1 MITLN
6 DVKNNRDFSALID
19 RANFNLEKMGYTEHG
34 IRHVG
39 YVSKTTANILKET
52 GCDART
58 VELGAIAGWIHDIGN
73 AVNRLN
79 HGLTGAVM
87 SMACLEKMGM
97 DMREI
102 SLIIAAIGNHEEQSG
117 IPVNEIGAA
126 LILAD
131 KSDTH
136 RSRVR
141 RKNCNLNDI
150 HDRVNMS
157 IKKNYLTVDNDTKTI
172 RLVIIMN
179 AEMSSIMD
187 YFEIYLSR
195 MILCEKAAKKIYDI
209 CRKGKKAVYIVGG
222 KYKFFRLAQRLTTDT
237 AFLSLT
243 SHFAS

>member
-1 MITLN
+1 MEKITLD
-6 DVKNNRDFSALID
+6 DVKNNKEFSALIE
-19 RANFNLEKMGYTEHG
+19 RANINLENIGYTEHG

-39 YVSKTTANILKET
+39 YVSKTTANILRET
-52 GCDART
+52 GCDERT

-87 SMACLEKMGM
+87 SMSLLENIKTPS
-97 DMREI
+97 DLKKLSIKE
-102 SLIIAAIGNHEEQSG
+102 LEEQSG
-117 IPVNEIGAA
+117 VPVNDVSAA

-141 RKNCNLNDI
+141 RKNFNLNDI
-150 HDRVNMS
+150 HDRVNLA
-157 IKKNYLTVDNDTKTI
+157 IKKNYLAVNNADKTI

-179 AEMSSIMD
+179 SEMSSIMD

-195 MILCEKAAKKIYDI
+195 MILCEKAAQFLGYEFELVINGRVINNQQARIGVVATK
-209 CRKGKKAVYIVGG
+209 
-222 KYKFFRLAQRLTTDT
+222 DT
-237 AFLSLT
+237 PVSED
-243 SHFAS
+243 

>member
-1 MITLN
+1 MKKITLT
-6 DVKNNRDFSALID
+6 DVKNNADFSTLIN

-52 GCDART
+52 GYDEHT

-73 AVNRLN
+73 AINRLN

-87 SMACLEKMGM
+87 SMSLLDKMGM
-97 DMREI
+97 DMNDI
-102 SLIIAAIGNHEEQSG
+102 SLIIAAIGNHEEQNG
-117 IPVNEIGAA
+117 LPVNEISAA

-141 RKNCNLNDI
+141 RRNFNLNDI
-150 HDRVNMS
+150 HDRVNLS
-157 IKKNYLTVDNDTKTI
+157 IKKNYLEVDNTEKTI
-172 RLVIIMN
+172 RLVIIMD

-195 MILCEKAAKKIYDI
+195 MILCEKAAKFL
-209 CRKGKKAVYIVGG
+209 G
-222 KYKFFRLAQRLTTDT
+222 YKFELVINGAVINNQDARIGSVESAGGTPVSED
-237 AFLSLT
+237 
-243 SHFAS
+243 

>member
-1 MITLN
+1 MKKITLE
-6 DVKNNRDFSALID
+6 DVKNNPEFSALIN
-19 RANFNLEKMGYTEHG
+19 RANYNLEKMGYTEHG

-39 YVSKTTANILKET
+39 YVSKTTSNILKET
-52 GCDART
+52 GCDDHI

-73 AVNRLN
+73 SINRLN

-87 SMACLEKMGM
+87 SMNLLEKMGM
-97 DMREI
+97 PMEDI

-117 IPVNEIGAA
+117 LPVNEISAA

-141 RKNCNLNDI
+141 RRNSNLNDI
-150 HDRVNMS
+150 HDRVNLS
-157 IKKNYLTVDNDTKTI
+157 IKKNFLAVNNDSRTI

-195 MILCEKAAKKIYDI
+195 MILCEKAAKFL
-209 CRKGKKAVYIVGG
+209 G
-222 KYKFFRLAQRLTTDT
+222 YKFELVINGAVINNQDARIGTVDDNNGK
-237 AFLSLT
+237 SV
-243 SHFAS
+243 SED

>member
-1 MITLN
+1 MKKITLE
-6 DVKNNRDFSALID
+6 DVKNNPEFSALIN
-19 RANFNLEKMGYTEHG
+19 RANYNLEKMGYTEHG

-39 YVSKTTANILKET
+39 YVSKTTSNILKET
-52 GCDART
+52 GCDDHI

-73 AVNRLN
+73 SINRLN

-87 SMACLEKMGM
+87 SMSLLEKMGM
-97 DMREI
+97 PMEDI

-117 IPVNEIGAA
+117 LPVNEISAA

-141 RKNCNLNDI
+141 RRNSNLNDI
-150 HDRVNMS
+150 HDRVNLS
-157 IKKNYLTVDNDTKTI
+157 IKKNFLAVNNDSRTI

-195 MILCEKAAKKIYDI
+195 MILCEKAAKFL
-209 CRKGKKAVYIVGG
+209 G
-222 KYKFFRLAQRLTTDT
+222 YKFELVINGAVINNQDARIGTVDDNNGK
-237 AFLSLT
+237 SV
-243 SHFAS
+243 SED

>member
-1 MITLN
+1 MEKITL
-6 DVKNNRDFSALID
+6 DEVKNNREFAALID

-39 YVSKTTANILKET
+39 YVSKTTANILREV
-52 GCDART
+52 GCDERT
-58 VELGAIAGWIHDIGN
+58 IELGAIAGWIHDIGN

-87 SMACLEKMGM
+87 SMPLLQNMGM
-97 DMREI
+97 DMEEI
-102 SLIIAAIGNHEEQSG
+102 SLIMAAIGNHEEQSG
-117 IPVNEIGAA
+117 VPVSEVSAA

-141 RKNCNLNDI
+141 RKNFSVNDI

-157 IKKNYLTVDNDTKTI
+157 IKKNYLAVNQSDKTI
-172 RLVIIMN
+172 RLLIIMDH
-179 AEMSSIMD
+179 EMSSIMD

-195 MILCEKAAKKIYDI
+195 MILCEKAAQYL
-209 CRKGKKAVYIVGG
+209 G
-222 KYKFFRLAQRLTTDT
+222 YKFELVINGRVINNQQARIGSVN
-237 AFLSLT
+237 LSKDKPV
-243 SHFAS
+243 SED

>member
-1 MITLN
+1 MEKITLD
-6 DVKNNRDFSALID
+6 DVKNNREFAALID

-39 YVSKTTANILKET
+39 YVSKTTANILREV
-52 GCDART
+52 GCGERT
-58 VELGAIAGWIHDIGN
+58 IELGAIAGWIHDIGN

-87 SMACLEKMGM
+87 SMSLLQNMGM
-97 DMREI
+97 DMEEI
-102 SLIIAAIGNHEEQSG
+102 SLIMAAIGNHEEQSG
-117 IPVNEIGAA
+117 VPVSEVSAA

-141 RKNCNLNDI
+141 RKNFSVNDI

-157 IKKNYLTVDNDTKTI
+157 IKKNYLAVNQSDKTI
-172 RLVIIMN
+172 RLLIIMDH
-179 AEMSSIMD
+179 EMSSIMD

-195 MILCEKAAKKIYDI
+195 MILCEKAAQYL
-209 CRKGKKAVYIVGG
+209 G
-222 KYKFFRLAQRLTTDT
+222 YKFELVINGRVINNQQARIGSVN
-237 AFLSLT
+237 LSKDKPV
-243 SHFAS
+243 SED

>member
-1 MITLN
+1 MAKITLD
-6 DVKNNRDFSALID
+6 DVRKNKDFAALID

-39 YVSKTTANILKET
+39 YVSKTTANILREV
-52 GCDART
+52 GCDEHII
-58 VELGAIAGWIHDIGN
+58 ELGAIAGWIHDIGN

-79 HGLTGAVM
+79 HGLTDAVM

-97 DMREI
+97 DMQDI
-102 SLIIAAIGNHEEQSG
+102 SMIIAAIGNHEEQSG
-117 IPVNEIGAA
+117 IPVNEISAA

-141 RKNCNLNDI
+141 RKNFNLNDI

-157 IKKNYLTVDNDTKTI
+157 IKKNYLAVDNESKTI

-195 MILCEKAAKKIYDI
+195 MIMCEKAAKFL
-209 CRKGKKAVYIVGG
+209 G
-222 KYKFFRLAQRLTTDT
+222 YKFELLINGAVINNQDARIGAVPGGEGKHV
-237 AFLSLT
+237 SEE
-243 SHFAS
+243 

>member
-1 MITLN
+1 MEKITLD
-6 DVKNNRDFSALID
+6 DVKNNREFAALID

-39 YVSKTTANILKET
+39 YVSKTTANILREV
-52 GCDART
+52 GCDERT
-58 VELGAIAGWIHDIGN
+58 IELGAIAGWIHDIGN

-87 SMACLEKMGM
+87 SMSLLQNMGM
-97 DMREI
+97 DMEEI
-102 SLIIAAIGNHEEQSG
+102 SLIMAAIGNHEEQSG
-117 IPVNEIGAA
+117 VPVSEVSAA

-141 RKNCNLNDI
+141 RKNFSVNDI

-157 IKKNYLTVDNDTKTI
+157 IKKNYLAVNQSDKTI
-172 RLVIIMN
+172 RLLIIMDH
-179 AEMSSIMD
+179 EMSSIMD

-195 MILCEKAAKKIYDI
+195 MILCEKAAQYL
-209 CRKGKKAVYIVGG
+209 G
-222 KYKFFRLAQRLTTDT
+222 YKFELVINGRVINNQQARIGSVN
-237 AFLSLT
+237 LSKDKPV
-243 SHFAS
+243 SED

>member
-1 MITLN
+1 MKKITLD
-6 DVKNNRDFSALID
+6 DVKNNKEFSALIE
-19 RANFNLEKMGYTEHG
+19 RANINLENIGYTEHG

-39 YVSKTTANILKET
+39 YVSKTTANILRET
-52 GCDART
+52 GCDERT

-87 SMACLEKMGM
+87 SMSLLENMGM
-97 DMREI
+97 DMNEI
-102 SLIIAAIGNHEEQSG
+102 SVIMAAIGNHEEQSG
-117 IPVNEIGAA
+117 VNDVSAA

-141 RKNCNLNDI
+141 RKNFNLNDI
-150 HDRVNMS
+150 HDRVNLA
-157 IKKNYLTVDNDTKTI
+157 IKKNYLAVNNADKTI

-179 AEMSSIMD
+179 SEMSSIMD

-195 MILCEKAAKKIYDI
+195 MILCEKAAQFLGYEFELVINGRVINNQQARIGVVSTK
-209 CRKGKKAVYIVGG
+209 
-222 KYKFFRLAQRLTTDT
+222 DT
-237 AFLSLT
+237 PVSED
-243 SHFAS
+243 

>member
-1 MITLN
+1 MEKITLD
-6 DVKNNRDFSALID
+6 DVKNNREFAALID

-39 YVSKTTANILKET
+39 YVSKTTANILREV
-52 GCDART
+52 GCDERT
-58 VELGAIAGWIHDIGN
+58 IELGAIAGWIHDIGN

-87 SMACLEKMGM
+87 SMSLLQNMGM
-97 DMREI
+97 DMEEI
-102 SLIIAAIGNHEEQSG
+102 SLIMAAIGNHEEQSG
-117 IPVNEIGAA
+117 VPVSEVSAA

-141 RKNCNLNDI
+141 RKNFSINDI

-157 IKKNYLTVDNDTKTI
+157 IKKNYLAVNQSDKTI
-172 RLVIIMN
+172 RLLIIMDH
-179 AEMSSIMD
+179 EMSSIMD

-195 MILCEKAAKKIYDI
+195 MILCEKAAQYL
-209 CRKGKKAVYIVGG
+209 G
-222 KYKFFRLAQRLTTDT
+222 YKFELVINGRVINNQQARIGSVN
-237 AFLSLT
+237 LSKDKPV
-243 SHFAS
+243 SED